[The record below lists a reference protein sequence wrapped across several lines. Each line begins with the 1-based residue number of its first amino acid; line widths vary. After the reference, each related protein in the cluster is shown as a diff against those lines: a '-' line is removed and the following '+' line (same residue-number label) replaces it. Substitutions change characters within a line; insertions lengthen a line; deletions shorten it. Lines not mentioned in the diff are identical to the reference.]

1 MVLNEL
7 YQQQLEMFDDLNKRL
22 ENVSMPNMQYDRA
35 FNYGEYLETTFK
47 KAIMELKQ
55 GIVAVEV
62 VDFPASDRL
71 NSIISRAIKKEP
83 PFEGK
88 EKHSDKG
95 FKDVLIWESI
105 KEYKEKHINDT
116 IVFYCN
122 DNLLASNALRK
133 EFKEDFRDEIYIEQ
147 KNALMKRLTT
157 LCNKNETG
165 SVHPAHVLLLLDNHI
180 PYSVHKKMFC
190 EKAFHDMV
198 QGTYHLHSKRP
209 YHLLEVPLQYP
220 SSRDKYSPVSSTA
233 QYGIF
238 RYW

>member
-1 MVLNEL
+1 MIDVFIDTNILHNRNEQLDKALFVEKLKEIIGEIEINDIYTEIKILLPRMVLNEL

-35 FNYGEYLETTFK
+35 FNYGEYLETIFK

-105 KEYKEKHINDT
+105 KEYKEKHINDET
-116 IVFYCN
+116 LIRHSITQALSENPAF
-122 DNLLASNALRK
+122 LPLANNPRFQAMVDRLR
-133 EFKEDFRDEIYIEQ
+133 
-147 KNALMKRLTT
+147 A
-157 LCNKNETG
+157 NEEG
-165 SVHPAHVLLLLDNHI
+165 
-180 PYSVHKKMFC
+180 K
-190 EKAFHDMV
+190 
-198 QGTYHLHSKRP
+198 
-209 YHLLEVPLQYP
+209 
-220 SSRDKYSPVSSTA
+220 
-233 QYGIF
+233 
-238 RYW
+238 